1 VQCGESGFRG
11 LTVQPSDAM
20 RYARAMHGTTAV
32 DSEALRLMRAGRM
45 RDALPLAERA
55 VAGAGTCLPGH
66 ALLASIL
73 LQLGRI
79 AQAEDVIARAE
90 ELEPGGA
97 DAYDGLAFVSLSL
110 DRHERANA
118 FYRRATEMAPRTA
131 RHWYNLACS
140 ERSFGRLTEAERL
153 CDRCI
158 ALDATQYRAYLL
170 RAELR
175 VQAPEANHIGELR
188 TLLEGPE
195 LDPGGCAFLG
205 YALAKELDDVGDVDE
220 AFHWFVT
227 AAHARRSQLR
237 YDIAG
242 DETKLR
248 RIADAFS
255 QGIAERG
262 RRGSDY
268 LFVMGLPRSGT
279 TLVERILGGL
289 AGVRSN
295 GETAHFSRALSE
307 AATGG
312 GDMFE
317 RAAGAN
323 PQLVAANYERLACR
337 RAAGERVIDKLPT
350 NYLYL
355 GAIHRALPGA
365 PLLLVRRSPLDSCFA
380 MFRTLFGDAYPF
392 TYDWDELARYYC
404 AYERLIAHWRGVL
417 GDALHEIVYEDL
429 VREPE
434 QVGAAVAARCGLV
447 WSSTALEIQKN
458 QSVSLTASAA
468 QVRRPMYGSSS
479 GRWRRYHR
487 HLAPL
492 IAALRRCGV
501 SLPDDA

>member
-1 VQCGESGFRG
+1 LV
-11 LTVQPSDAM
+11 
-20 RYARAMHGTTAV
+20 
-32 DSEALRLMRAGRM
+32 RAGRT
-45 RDALPLAERA
+45 REALPLAARA
-55 VAGAGTCLPGH
+55 VAGARTCLPGH

-73 LQLGRI
+73 LQLGRTVE
-79 AQAEDVIARAE
+79 AEEVIARAA
-90 ELEPGGA
+90 ELQPGGA
-97 DAYDGLAFVSLSL
+97 DAYDGLAFVSLGL

-118 FYRRATEMAPRTA
+118 FYRRATELAPRTP

-140 ERSFGRLTEAERL
+140 ERSFGRLKEAEDL

-158 ALDATQYRAYLL
+158 ALDAQQYRTYLL
-170 RAELR
+170 RSELR
-175 VQAPEANHIGELR
+175 VQAAQSNHIEELQ
-188 TLLEGPE
+188 TLLARPD
-195 LDPGGCAFLG
+195 LDVGARVFLG
-205 YALAKELDDVGDVDE
+205 YALGKELDDVENVDE
-220 AFHWFVT
+220 AFRWFVT
-227 AAHARRSQLR
+227 AAHARRSQLH

-242 DETKLR
+242 DEVKLG

-255 QGIAERG
+255 RDTPGGG
-262 RRGSDY
+262 RRGSNW

-295 GETAHFSRALSE
+295 GETDLFSRALTE

-317 RAAGAN
+317 RASRADPRA
-323 PQLVAANYERLACR
+323 VAANYERLAR
-337 RAAGERVIDKLPT
+337 RHAAGERVIDKLPT

-365 PLLLVRRSPLDSCFA
+365 PLLLVRRTPLDSCFA

-392 TYDWDELARYYC
+392 TYDWDELARYYA
-404 AYERLIAHWRGVL
+404 AYDRLVTHWRSVL
-417 GDALHEIVYEDL
+417 GGALYEIVYEDL
-429 VREPE
+429 VREPRH
-434 QVGAAVAARCGLV
+434 VGAAVAARCGLV
-447 WSSTALEIQKN
+447 WSSAALEIQKN

-468 QVRRPMYGSSS
+468 QVRRPVYGSSS
-479 GRWRRYHR
+479 GRWRRYRR
-487 HLAPL
+487 HLTPL

>member
-1 VQCGESGFRG
+1 
-11 LTVQPSDAM
+11 LTV
-20 RYARAMHGTTAV
+20 V
-32 DSEALRLMRAGRM
+32 DGEALRLMRAGRM
-45 RDALPLAERA
+45 REALPLAARA
-55 VAGAGTCLPGH
+55 VTGARNCLPGH

-73 LQLGRI
+73 LQLGRTFE
-79 AQAEDVIARAE
+79 AEEVIARAA

-97 DAYDGLAFVSLSL
+97 DAYDGLAFVSLRL

-118 FYRRATEMAPRTA
+118 FYRRATELAPRTA

-140 ERSFGRLTEAERL
+140 ERSFGRLKEAEDL

-158 ALDATQYRAYLL
+158 ALDAEQYRTYLL
-170 RAELR
+170 RSELC
-175 VQAPEANHIGELR
+175 VQAPESNHIGELQ
-188 TLLEGPE
+188 TLLARPD
-195 LDPGGCAFLG
+195 LDVGARAFLG

-220 AFHWFVT
+220 AFRWFF
-227 AAHARRSQLR
+227 AAAQARRSQLR

-242 DETKLR
+242 DEVKLC
-248 RIADAFS
+248 RIAEAFS
-255 QGIAERG
+255 RELAGTG
-262 RRGSDY
+262 LRGSNW

-295 GETAHFSRALSE
+295 GETDNFSRALNE

-317 RAAGAN
+317 RAARAD
-323 PQLVAANYERLACR
+323 PRAVAANYERLAR
-337 RAAGERVIDKLPT
+337 SGAAGVRVIDKLPT
-350 NYLYL
+350 NYLYV

-365 PLLLVRRSPLDSCFA
+365 PLLLVRRTPLDSCFA

-392 TYDWDELARYYC
+392 TYDWDELARYYA
-404 AYERLIAHWRGVL
+404 AYDRLVAHWRSVL
-417 GDALHEIVYEDL
+417 GDALYEIVYEDL
-429 VREPE
+429 VREP
-434 QVGAAVAARCGLV
+434 QHVGAAVAARCGLV
-447 WSSTALEIQKN
+447 WSPAALEIQKN

-468 QVRRPMYGSSS
+468 QVRRPVYGSSS
-479 GRWRRYHR
+479 GRWRRYRR